1 MAQCLIRP
9 GSGPKRR
16 STLPMSLPAT
26 CSVECLKGRRV
37 PVRGRHAQSMPA
49 IAAAWYAPVASLRPP
64 EVDAEL
70 VPSLTRTLST
80 SFSPSLSTPARERRA
95 PPWPSRQLLCHY
107 RSPSVERPC
116 RSHSPPPQ
124 SLHDLLSVPRLRASV
139 ADRAMATVAGCR
151 SPPTAVHG
159 QATAGRRRPCKS
171 PEPVRAGPH
180 VLRRHCRVASLLPL
194 PVVRERRHGWGG
206 PSSPLPWTSHLGPP
220 LGHP

>member
-80 SFSPSLSTPARERRA
+80 SFSPSLSTPVRERRA

-107 RSPSVERPC
+107 HSPSVERPC
-116 RSHSPPPQ
+116 SSHSPPPQ
-124 SLHDLLSVPRLRASV
+124 SLHDLLSVPRLRAIE
-139 ADRAMATVAGCR
+139 ANRALAAVAGCR
-151 SPPTAVHG
+151 SLPMAVRG
-159 QATAGRRRPCKS
+159 QANPTHLRPN
-171 PEPVRAGPH
+171 
-180 VLRRHCRVASLLPL
+180 
-194 PVVRERRHGWGG
+194 
-206 PSSPLPWTSHLGPP
+206 
-220 LGHP
+220 